1 MTHEAVE
8 FEGLVEAVI
17 GDEATDHGVPEEDIG
32 AGGGVEED
40 TGMEGVAGFEA
51 GAQDD
56 VEEVVV
62 VVEAEAEEVGVEVLE
77 LIEGLASLKEAFFD
91 LESLEGE

>member
-1 MTHEAVE
+1 MNLHPQLKIEEAGAGLEDKREGEIVGEEAGVTHEAVE
-8 FEGLVEAVI
+8 FEGLLEAVI

-32 AGGGVEED
+32 VGGAVEEE

-56 VEEVVV
+56 VE
-62 VVEAEAEEVGVEVLE
+62 
-77 LIEGLASLKEAFFD
+77 
-91 LESLEGE
+91 